1 MKNWQIRRAQPS
13 DATQFKECIA
23 AAYAV
28 YRNRIADLPA
38 VTEGIEDDIA
48 NHNVWVAESN
58 GEIWG
63 GIVLVNEGAALRLAN
78 IAVDPKAKGQG
89 LGGALISLAERECI
103 ELGYTEMR
111 LSTHVDMPE
120 NVSLYIHLG
129 WQEVERSGNKVKM
142 SKTF

>member
-1 MKNWQIRRAQPS
+1 MKNWQIRRARPS
-13 DATQFKECIA
+13 DATQFKDCIA

-28 YRNRIADLPA
+28 YRDRITDLPS
-38 VTEGIEDDIA
+38 VTEGIEDDIT
-48 NHNVWVAESN
+48 NHNVWVAESH

-89 LGGALISLAERECI
+89 LGGALISLAERECSK
-103 ELGYTEMR
+103 LGCTEMH

-129 WQEVERSGNKVKM
+129 WQEVARSGNKVKM